1 MVKTKTII
9 KHRIIM
15 LFVLALARV
24 LCTGCDKGSLG
35 VKTGAIQGY
44 VIDAETNQPISE
56 VLIRGEG
63 LVNNGRNTENKTTYT
78 DGDGSFIFGNV
89 SKGTWSIYVEKYGYE
104 LVGGETSW
112 FGEESPAKRNIEV
125 NNGETVVLTPI
136 KMTKTASGTKGIL
149 KGYPIDALTGR
160 PLTNF
165 TITQETPTNQRKTK
179 TFDSAATFRDTGWTG
194 LEGGEHEY
202 TITCNNYQPQSLSI
216 STNSGSSGPWGS
228 SGGSITIGKSPVN
241 LGTIM
246 MQPLTVDIS
255 GTLRNVPGYVLDSP
269 NIVAWAESAGK
280 VVASYTEVTGEA
292 GKGTIIY
299 TISRVPVTA
308 GSVSIKCKIKGYDV
322 ITINSSV
329 GIASANPGGTI
340 AGIDLDLSTQ
350 EPIKADLR
358 VIVLSSEPD
367 EDGKCSFKTGH
378 VARVYVQSGGNDIV
392 PYADVTS
399 VNYGGEVTISGVIT
413 GYPLK
418 VIAVNQN
425 EKFHKGEA
433 DIAKIQE
440 GTDIYPVTIDMN

>member
-9 KHRIIM
+9 KHRFIM
-15 LFVLALARV
+15 LFVLALASI
-24 LCTGCDKGSLG
+24 LFTGCDKGSLG

-44 VIDAETNQPISE
+44 VIDSDTNQPISE
-56 VLIRGEG
+56 VLIRAEG
-63 LVNNGRNTENKTTYT
+63 YVNGGRSTENKTAYT
-78 DGDGSFIFGNV
+78 DGDGSFILGNV
-89 SKGTWSIYVEKYGYE
+89 SKGSWSIYVEKYGYE

-112 FGEESPAKRNIEV
+112 WSGESAAKQNIEV

-136 KMTKTASGTKGIL
+136 KMGKTASGTKGIL

-165 TITQETPTNQRKTK
+165 TITQETPANQRKTK

-194 LEGGEHEY
+194 LEGGEHTY
-202 TITCNNYQPQSLSI
+202 TITCNNYQPQSLSLP
-216 STNSGSSGPWGS
+216 TEGSSSSWSS
-228 SGGSITIGKSPVN
+228 SGNAITIGKSPVD
-241 LGTIM
+241 LGTIV

-255 GTLRNVPGYVLDSP
+255 GTLRNVPGYILDNP
-269 NIVAWAESAGK
+269 NIIVWAESAGK
-280 VVASYTEVTGEA
+280 AVASYTEVTGDA

-299 TISRVPVTA
+299 TISGVPVTA
-308 GSVSIKCKIKGYDV
+308 GSVSIKCKIKGYDL

-367 EDGKCSFKTGH
+367 DDGKCSFPPSH
-378 VARVYVQSGGNDIV
+378 VARVYVKAGGNDIV

-413 GYPLK
+413 GYPIN

-425 EKFHKGEA
+425 LKYYTGKEEN
-433 DIAKIQE
+433 ITIPE
-440 GTDIYPVTIDMN
+440 GTDIYPITVALSN